1 MMCRIA
7 LLWHQKSQV
16 PVHTRAP
23 ARAPARAY
31 STFTHTYIHL
41 PTARSLPTEPG
52 KHPAAADDVQDRILV
67 APKMSGAS
75 PHTCTL
81 HAHLHVHIARSH
93 THRYTHTYIHLPT
106 ARSLPTEPGEQ
117 TARERAD
124 ANNTGDDSDS
134 SEDLNDFQVPR
145 PSLINT
151 KPHAAILI
159 GRRE

>member
-1 MMCRIA
+1 MKS
-7 LLWHQKSQV
+7 WSQKSRLPERKRQTILV
-16 PVHTRAP
+16 TILIQTVRTCTCILH
-23 ARAPARAY
+23 ARIL
-31 STFTHTYIHL
+31 H
-41 PTARSLPTEPG
+41 TARSLVFVLPDADDAAGAKRLEPG
-52 KHPAAADDVQDRILV
+52 KR
-67 APKMSGAS
+67 
-75 PHTCTL
+75 
-81 HAHLHVHIARSH
+81 
-93 THRYTHTYIHLPT
+93 
-106 ARSLPTEPGEQ
+106 